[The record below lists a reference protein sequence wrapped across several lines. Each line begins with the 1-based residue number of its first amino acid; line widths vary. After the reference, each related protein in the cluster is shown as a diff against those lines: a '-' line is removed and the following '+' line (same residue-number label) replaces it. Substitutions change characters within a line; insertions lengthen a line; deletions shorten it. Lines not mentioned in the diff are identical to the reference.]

1 MAAVE
6 SHRGVDRFIEP
17 RQPIGKDVGGDA
29 FGGGNKVAVAGL
41 AAQQVTNDQQ
51 GPAVAE
57 DVERAGD
64 RAPRALGVA
73 TAGGAR
79 LYNLHIASITVTL
92 SHNDLFLA
100 SNRMDRMRLITVA
113 GLLLALLLAALDQ

>member
-29 FGGGNKVAVAGL
+29 FGSGKKVAEAGL

-64 RAPRALGVA
+64 GAPRALGVA
-73 TAGGAR
+73 TVVGAQ
-79 LYNLHIASITVTL
+79 LSNLHIASITATLCDMTCFLQVTGRTPC
-92 SHNDLFLA
+92 A
-100 SNRMDRMRLITVA
+100 
-113 GLLLALLLAALDQ
+113 